1 MAAVVTD
8 EGGDPVECDGGH
20 GGLGQ
25 LRRRRWTRTAT
36 QWSVTAAMVVT
47 DETAGS
53 RNDERG
59 RRLSGVQRLR

>member
-1 MAAVVTD
+1 MADEGGDPVKHDEDDD

-25 LRRRRWTRTAT
+25 RRRRRWTRTVT

-47 DETAGS
+47 DEAAGG
-53 RNDERG
+53 RNDE
-59 RRLSGVQRLR
+59 